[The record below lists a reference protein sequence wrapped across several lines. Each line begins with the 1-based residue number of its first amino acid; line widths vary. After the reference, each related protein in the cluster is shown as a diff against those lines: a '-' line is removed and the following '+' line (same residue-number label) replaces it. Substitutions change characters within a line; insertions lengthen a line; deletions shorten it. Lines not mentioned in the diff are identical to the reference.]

1 MANIGRVASGGR
13 RPYSVDLLIN
23 KLALLRT
30 EMIICAQNLKKVFG
44 DKVVLNNLSLSIKRG
59 EFVSIIGPSGCGK
72 TILLKILSGLTEKS
86 DGIIEYN
93 FSTNNIVNMSMVFQ
107 RSPLFPW
114 LSLIKIIT
122 ICMNNGNLS
131 KKEKYDIALS
141 YLKKARLDKFE
152 DYFPHQISGG
162 MRQKVNIIRSYCSG
176 GEVIFMDEPF
186 VSLDF
191 IQRTELQEFTM
202 KIWREERKTI
212 LFVTHNIHEALILSD
227 RILLMGATSGV
238 IEHEFGVDIPR
249 PRDLETIRQEKF
261 YINLLNK
268 INIFL
273 KKEIASLRDE

>member
-1 MANIGRVASGGR
+1 
-13 RPYSVDLLIN
+13 
-23 KLALLRT
+23 
-30 EMIICAQNLKKVFG
+30 MIICAQNIKKAFG
-44 DKVVLNNLSLSIKRG
+44 DKVVLNNLSLSIKKG

-93 FSTNNIVNMSMVFQ
+93 FSTNNIINMSMVFQ
-107 RSPLFPW
+107 RAPLFPW
-114 LSLIKIIT
+114 LSLLKNIT

-131 KKEKYDIALS
+131 KKEKHEIALS
-141 YLKKARLDKFE
+141 YLKRARLDRFQ

-191 IQRTELQEFTM
+191 IQRTELQDFTM

-227 RILLMGATSGV
+227 RILLMGASSGV

-249 PRDLETIRQEKF
+249 PRDVETIRQEKL
-261 YINLLNK
+261 YINSLNK